1 MSYFSGGELYSGTVS
16 DFSGSDPLIL
26 KQEIRTDRYDAK
38 QLNSKYKHTP
48 LSDSLTHC
56 TDVKRVSCYYDYEF
70 DTMNVFY
77 LGT

>member
-38 QLNSKYKHTP
+38 QLNSKYKHIH

-56 TDVKRVSCYYDYEF
+56 TDVKKSK
-70 DTMNVFY
+70 
-77 LGT
+77 LLL

>member
-38 QLNSKYKHTP
+38 QLNSKYKHTV
-48 LSDSLTHC
+48 LRQIFVHC
-56 TDVKRVSCYYDYEF
+56 DVFSSTFAAFPRPSCYIDNI
-70 DTMNVFY
+70 TK
-77 LGT
+77 

>member
-48 LSDSLTHC
+48 LRQSYTLHWRKKSKLLPLL
-56 TDVKRVSCYYDYEF
+56 RI
-70 DTMNVFY
+70 
-77 LGT
+77 